1 MRPQARPALRF
12 PLNIDNEKQ
21 RLVLSNDTERIFVD
35 GVPPYA
41 TATLIDRLNAGSTAG
56 ELAGVVY
63 LDQEHVAAILSAL
76 HREGL
81 TVEEEPATYTG
92 RQLAAL
98 LLRFYGD
105 WNEALFS
112 GPLWSS
118 LAEGSAVPR
127 VVDGW
132 LIEGYISFVAPM
144 PGWPTRPLTPG
155 TSASGGFSPTTTS
168 RSMITTHFL
177 PRASGAAISIRTRW
191 TGSARC
197 PRPWR

>member
-35 GVPPYA
+35 GVPPYE

-56 ELAGVVY
+56 ELAGAVY

-98 LLRFYGD
+98 LLQFYGD
-105 WNEALFS
+105 WNEALSPARS
-112 GPLWSS
+112 GARWRRAVRFRASS
-118 LAEGSAVPR
+118 MGGSSRAT
-127 VVDGW
+127 
-132 LIEGYISFVAPM
+132 ISFVAPM

-155 TSASGGFSPTTTS
+155 TSASGGSSPTTMS